1 MRIRRIV
8 TPKKPVFAIIVE
20 GECEFWYFQMLKRNE
35 RSIRV
40 DLKPEIPQRK
50 KLGEQFKR
58 VIEYSK
64 DYDKVFWIVDFD
76 VIISE
81 NHAAQSGG
89 KSPQQEF
96 KRYFNK
102 LKNDHKNV
110 VVIINNPCLEF
121 WILLHFEATGKYY
134 NTCAG
139 AVKQLF
145 KYLPDYEKTE
155 RYYTK
160 PNHVIYLKLKPVLN
174 NAIDI
179 AKRLA
184 EFDLENPKAGM
195 TQMHFLFE
203 DDAMKEIL
211 SMSKYYLRSCLLST
225 LKTFNPHVALYI

>member
-8 TPKKPVFAIIVE
+8 PPKKPVFAIIVD

-40 DLKPEIPQRK
+40 DLKPEIPQKK
-50 KLGEQFKR
+50 KLSEQFKR

-81 NHAAQSGG
+81 DHVATKG
-89 KSPQQEF
+89 KKSTLQEF
-96 KRYFNK
+96 KEYFNR
-102 LKNDHKNV
+102 LKNDYKNTV
-110 VVIINNPCLEF
+110 VVINNPCLEF
-121 WILLHFEATGKYY
+121 WILLHFEVTGKYFS
-134 NTCAG
+134 TCAG
-139 AVKQLF
+139 AVKQLL

-155 RYYTK
+155 KYYTR
-160 PNHVIYLKLKPVLN
+160 PNHDIYLKLKPYIY
-174 NAIDI
+174 NAINN

-184 EFDLENPKAGM
+184 EFDLDGPKSGM

-203 DDAMKEIL
+203 DDAIKEIL
-211 SMSKYYLRSCLLST
+211 RMS
-225 LKTFNPHVALYI
+225 